1 MIKIND
7 RLMYIPKNPMEI
19 QSPMV
24 SGFGGAKIINVES
37 ETPNSKL
44 IVLLVPFSADY
55 TKRVSR

>member
-1 MIKIND
+1 
-7 RLMYIPKNPMEI
+7 MEI